1 MLEEIAKRNQDLT
14 IQIEELNE
22 KIKQSNLALENE
34 KAAFQTIANKVTDL
48 ENNLYYATLDY
59 YNNLVS
65 KLSIG
70 NVTETL
76 EYMNFVIDVLKYT
89 LYDEVV
95 KYLDDAKNALIQLD
109 DLNVLEYELKNQNI
123 TYENEKR
130 FYQKV

>member
-109 DLNVLEYELKNQNI
+109 DLNVLEYEVKNQNI

>member
-1 MLEEIAKRNQDLT
+1 MQHLI
-14 IQIEELNE
+14 II
-22 KIKQSNLALENE
+22 I
-34 KAAFQTIANKVTDL
+34 
-48 ENNLYYATLDY
+48 
-59 YNNLVS
+59 NLVS

-109 DLNVLEYELKNQNI
+109 DLNVLEYEVKNQNI
-123 TYENEKR
+123 T
-130 FYQKV
+130 